1 MLHLDAPDVVNG
13 LARSRPLR
21 KPRASEV
28 ALVMERIIIIEDE
41 SSLASSI
48 CKTLDRDGYYL
59 LSAND
64 IGQGLDVLARE
75 QVDLVITDFDL
86 PGLDGV
92 EFLRRLRRD
101 HPNQRCIL
109 LTPPDAPEA
118 VIGALREHI
127 CDILPKPFSPDDL
140 RDAVESA
147 LIKCPISGVEVVS
160 ATPEW
165 VELLV
170 PCDLAVVAPLL
181 KVLAELEAGVPQP
194 IREAIDLTLREMLN
208 NAIEHGC
215 KLDPKK
221 YVEVSFTK
229 LQRAV
234 VCLIKDPGGGFDPSR
249 LTHAAQSDA
258 DDPLEHFAER
268 DARGL
273 RAGGFGILLAKNLVD
288 EVIYNE
294 RGNKLIFVKYL

>member
-1 MLHLDAPDVVNG
+1 MLHLDTPDAANG
-13 LARSRPLR
+13 HTWSRPLQ
-21 KPRASEV
+21 KPTASEV
-28 ALVMERIIIIEDE
+28 TSVMYRIIIIEDE
-41 SSLASSI
+41 SALASSV
-48 CKTLDRDGYYL
+48 CKTLDREGYSL
-59 LSAND
+59 LSVKD
-64 IGQGLDVLARE
+64 IWQGLDALARE
-75 QVDLVITDFDL
+75 QVDLVITDFEL
-86 PGLDGV
+86 PGPDGV

-101 HPNQRCIL
+101 HPNQRCIM
-109 LTPPDAPEA
+109 LTPEGAPEA

-140 RDAVESA
+140 RDTVKSA
-147 LIKCPISGVEVVS
+147 LIKCPVAGVEVVS

-170 PCDLAVVAPLL
+170 PCDLDAVAPLL
-181 KVLAELEAGVPQP
+181 KALAELEADVPQS
-194 IREAIDLTLREMLN
+194 IREAIDLALREMLN

-229 LQRAV
+229 LQRAIV
-234 VCLIKDPGGGFDPSR
+234 YLIKDPGRGFDPSR
-249 LTHAAQSDA
+249 LAHAAQSDA

-268 DARGL
+268 DALGL

-294 RGNKLIFVKYL
+294 RGNKLMFVKYL

>member
-13 LARSRPLR
+13 VARSRPLR
-21 KPRASEV
+21 KPLASEV
-28 ALVMERIIIIEDE
+28 VLVMERIIIIEGE
-41 SSLASSI
+41 SPLASSVR
-48 CKTLDRDGYYL
+48 KTLDRDGYSL

-64 IGQGLDVLARE
+64 IRQVFDVLARE
-75 QVDLVITDFDL
+75 QVDLVITDFEL

-92 EFLRRLRRD
+92 EFLRRLRWD
-101 HPNQRCIL
+101 HPNQRCIM

-127 CDILPKPFSPDDL
+127 CNILPKPFSPDDL
-140 RDAVESA
+140 RDAVEST
-147 LIKCPISGVEVVS
+147 LIKCPVARVEVVS

-170 PCDLAVVAPLL
+170 PCDLDVVAPLL
-181 KVLAELEAGVPQP
+181 KALAELEADVPQS

-234 VCLIKDPGGGFDPSR
+234 VYLIKDPGEGFDPSR
-249 LTHAAQSDA
+249 LAHAAHSDA

-273 RAGGFGILLAKNLVD
+273 RAGGFGILLAKNLMD

-294 RGNKLIFVKYL
+294 RGNKLMFVKYL

>member
-1 MLHLDAPDVVNG
+1 MLLLDAPDVVNG
-13 LARSRPLR
+13 VARSRPLR
-21 KPRASEV
+21 KPLASEV
-28 ALVMERIIIIEDE
+28 TLVMERIIIIEDE
-41 SSLASSI
+41 SSLAASVR
-48 CKTLDRDGYYL
+48 KTLDRDGYSL

-64 IGQGLDVLARE
+64 VRQGLDVLARE
-75 QVDLVITDFDL
+75 HVDLVITDFDL

-101 HPNQRCIL
+101 HPNQRCIM
-109 LTPPDAPEA
+109 LTPPDTPEA

-127 CDILPKPFSPDDL
+127 CDILPKPFSPADL
-140 RDAVESA
+140 RDVVEST
-147 LIKCPISGVEVVS
+147 LIKCPVAGVEVVS

-165 VELLV
+165 VELQV
-170 PCDLAVVAPLL
+170 PCDLDAVAPLL
-181 KVLAELEAGVPQP
+181 KALAELEADVPQS

-221 YVEVSFTK
+221 HVEVSFTK
-229 LQRAV
+229 LQHAV
-234 VCLIKDPGGGFDPSR
+234 IYLIKDPGEGFDPSR
-249 LTHAAQSDA
+249 LAHAAKSDT

-268 DARGL
+268 DSRGL

-294 RGNKLIFVKYL
+294 RGNKLMFVKYL

>member
-13 LARSRPLR
+13 VARSRPLR
-21 KPRASEV
+21 KPLASEV
-28 ALVMERIIIIEDE
+28 TLVMERIIVIEGE
-41 SSLASSI
+41 SPLASSVRR
-48 CKTLDRDGYYL
+48 TLDRDGYSL
-59 LSAND
+59 LFAND
-64 IGQGLDVLARE
+64 IWQGLDVLAGE

-86 PGLDGV
+86 SGLDGV

-101 HPNQRCIL
+101 HPNQRCII

-127 CDILPKPFSPDDL
+127 CDILPKPFSSTDL
-140 RDAVESA
+140 RDAVKST
-147 LIKCPISGVEVVS
+147 LRRCPFAGVEVVS

-170 PCDLAVVAPLL
+170 PCDLGTVAPLL
-181 KVLAELEAGVPQP
+181 KALAELEADVPQS

-221 YVEVSFTK
+221 YVEVSFIK
-229 LQRAV
+229 LQRAIV
-234 VCLIKDPGGGFDPSR
+234 YLIKDPGGGFDPSR
-249 LTHAAQSDA
+249 LAHAAQSDA